1 MKTKAKKEFDAVQF
15 MRDRRNLI
23 SEKLSK
29 MTKAE
34 IVEYF
39 KRKRLENGIKPC
51 AQSRWLRQR

>member
-15 MRDRRNLI
+15 MREQRQIL
-23 SEKLSK
+23 SSKLAV

-39 KRKRLENGIKPC
+39 KKKRIESGVKPC
-51 AQSRWLRQR
+51 G

>member
-1 MKTKAKKEFDAVQF
+1 MKTKAKKEFDAVHF
-15 MRDRRNLI
+15 MREQRNLI

-39 KRKRLENGIKPC
+39 KRKRTENGIKPC
-51 AQSRWLRQR
+51 A